1 MRVRVPPRA
10 PCSLRAWRRRPV
22 HRRPLEPNAA
32 VTLPFPE
39 HPLRQLVTQELHV
52 RTFEAV
58 RAPAALVHFAYLCG
72 ERGSGANVAHLL
84 RLLAHFGVA
93 APAAV
98 AVGQYFAADLGD
110 LRLRWERHT
119 EFVTYSFARS
129 AAPERLAAR
138 PFSGDLLDELP
149 AAWLAGLPGQV
160 VTAVLLTLESSDMPA
175 RAPADLM
182 TLFAG
187 NPVIGA
193 QVAGG
198 AGLAWS
204 DLRIHADGFGRVLLR
219 DQGLTDAQAG
229 RLIKRVLDVNTYRA
243 MTLLGLPAA
252 REAAAVLGDAE
263 VRLAGIAARM
273 GVAGAGSESG
283 DPPSER
289 ALLAELTDVAAE
301 IESVAARTA
310 SRFDA
315 TAAYHDLVRQ
325 RLEQLR
331 QERIQGLPTFTEF
344 LEARLAPAV
353 STCLAT
359 SRRQQSLAERA
370 ARMTALLR
378 ARVEVRL
385 QEQNRSLLDSMDR
398 RARLQLRLQ
407 ETVEGISVVAL
418 SYYGVGLV
426 GYVVKGLA
434 AGGLPLDP
442 TLAVAAAVPIVLAA
456 VWLGLRRMKRRLH
469 QGDG

>member
-1 MRVRVPPRA
+1 MA
-10 PCSLRAWRRRPV
+10 
-22 HRRPLEPNAA
+22 
-32 VTLPFPE
+32 LPFPE

-52 RTFEAV
+52 RTFEPV
-58 RAPAALVHFAYLCG
+58 HAPAVVVHFAYQCA
-72 ERGSGANVAHLL
+72 ERGSGANTAHLL
-84 RLLAHFGVA
+84 RLLAHFGVGL
-93 APAAV
+93 PAADE
-98 AVGQYFAADLGD
+98 VGQYFAADLGD
-110 LRLRWERHT
+110 TRLRWERHT
-119 EFVTYSFARS
+119 EFVTYSFSRS
-129 AAPERLAAR
+129 VAPSALAAR
-138 PFSGDLLDELP
+138 PFSAELLAELP
-149 AAWLAGLPGQV
+149 PDWLAALPGQV
-160 VTAVLLTLESSDMPA
+160 VTAVLLALESRDMPE
-175 RAPADLM
+175 RMPADLA
-182 TLFAG
+182 TLFGG

-193 QVAGG
+193 GVTGG
-198 AGLAWS
+198 AGRAWS
-204 DLRIHADGFGRVLLR
+204 DLRIHADGFGRILLR

-229 RLIKRVLDVNTYRA
+229 RLIKRVLDVNAYRA

-252 REAAAVLGDAE
+252 REAAVALADAE
-263 VRLAGIAARM
+263 SRLTDAAFRL
-273 GVAGAGSESG
+273 GVAAPNGTAEA
-283 DPPSER
+283 PPSER
-289 ALLAELTDVAAE
+289 ALLAELTDVAAA

-315 TAAYHDLVRQ
+315 TAAYHEVVRQ

-331 QERIQGLPTFTEF
+331 QERIEGLPTFTEF

-359 SRRQQSLAERA
+359 GRRQQALAERA

-407 ETVEGISVVAL
+407 ETVEGLSVVAI

-426 GYVVKGLA
+426 GYLLKGLA

-442 TLAVAAAVPIVLAA
+442 SLAIAVAVPLVLGA
-456 VWLGLRRMKRRLH
+456 VWLGLRRMRRRLRR
-469 QGDG
+469 GED